1 MNKMWNKKSSKW
13 VATGLLIIAMMLTTV
28 LPVWAIEG
36 QIADISPWAVSDLN
50 EGEKYGIYP
59 MEWYYEDFRAEVSQ
73 ERLEVL
79 LEKTADKIAAT
90 GVETKED
97 FLPVPYKGEGTR
109 GDVIIRLF
117 NVLAQYGLTGEKTPV
132 EYMQERGILQGT
144 SKGLELDNICTT
156 EQAVIL
162 ATRLVADTYNQL
174 DAGAKG
180 LAWKVEN
187 DGNIVYLLGSIH
199 VGSSDL
205 YPLNQRLLKAFY
217 ESDVLVVEANIL
229 NQDDGMDYYI
239 ANALYWDGTTL
250 ADVVSEEVY
259 DKLITVLEVYGLPV
273 EEFAVFKPWSIANT
287 LQVLSMTNSGSA
299 EQGAESANLGID
311 MYFLLNAF
319 LTQKPVFELEGMK
332 YQVDLFE
339 GLSAEFQEEYLEA
352 ILDSILHPQDEETTT
367 SADLLNEWLTLWK
380 KGDIEGF
387 TNSFAPATEE
397 TENELTTM
405 LFGKRDKDMA
415 EKIIMMLESEQ
426 KGTYF
431 VVVGAGHLTIENSVL
446 DHLTE
451 MGYEVEVLQ

>member
-13 VATGLLIIAMMLTTV
+13 MATGLLIVAMMITTV
-28 LPVWAIEG
+28 LPVWAVEF
-36 QIADISPWAVSDLN
+36 QTPDISPWAVGTLN

-59 MEWYYEDFRAEVSQ
+59 MEWYYEGFRTEISQ
-73 ERLEVL
+73 ERLEIL
-79 LEKTADKIAAT
+79 LEKTADKIAAI

-97 FLPVPYKGEGTR
+97 FVPVPYRGEGTR

-132 EYMQERGILQGT
+132 EYMQERGMLQGT

-156 EQAVIL
+156 EQAVVL
-162 ATRLVADTYNQL
+162 ATRLIADTYNLL
-174 DAGAKG
+174 DAGSKG

-187 DGNIVYLLGSIH
+187 NGNIVYLLGSIH
-199 VGSSDL
+199 VGSSEL
-205 YPLNQRLLKAFY
+205 YPLHQRLLEAFY
-217 ESDVLVVEANIL
+217 ESDVLVVEANPL

-239 ANALYWDGTTL
+239 ANAIYWDGTTL
-250 ADVVSEEVY
+250 ADVVSVEVY
-259 DKLITVLEVYGLPV
+259 EKLIVVFEAYGLPA

-339 GLSAEFQEEYLEA
+339 GLSPEFQEEYLKA
-352 ILDSILHPQDEETTT
+352 VLDSILEPQDEETTT
-367 SADLLNEWLTLWK
+367 SADILNEWLNLWRA
-380 KGDIEGF
+380 GDIEGF
-387 TNSFAPATEE
+387 TNSFVPATEE

-415 EKIIMMLESEQ
+415 EKISMMLKSEY

-431 VVVGAGHLTIENSVL
+431 IVVGAGHFTIENSVL
-446 DHLTE
+446 HHLTE
-451 MGYEVEVLQ
+451 MGYEVEGLQ